1 MFELHSFESLSKI
14 QIFILNRTA
23 KASDKFHI
31 KFKYSTFVTTK
42 LQSMKIAKL
51 LLLLVCINVNAQDNY
66 NLVIGTYT
74 NTCESKGIYVYDFN
88 VSMLDFKQK
97 SSTDGVINPSYLA
110 VTPSNNVIYS
120 VNENGAKS
128 NVSAFKYAPATG
140 KMSLLNKK
148 DSEGED
154 PCYIINDDKNVIVAN
169 YSGGSI
175 AVFGKKHDGSLT
187 DAKQVIKLTGSSVNK
202 DRQGSTHI
210 HMVYFSPDKKYVFA
224 TDLGSDKIYMYSYN
238 ANGDDN
244 TLTLKE
250 TINVKAGSGPRHL
263 AFNPNGIFMYLLNEL
278 DGSLVVYS
286 YINDKLVVIQETT
299 VVAKDFEGATSA
311 ADIHFTADGR
321 YMYATDRGDAN
332 TITAFKVHSN
342 GKINMVQSISTQGCG
357 PRNFVIDPTE
367 NYILVANQETN
378 NVTIFKR
385 DRLSGML
392 TDTGK
397 KIELCAPVCLLFTS
411 K

>member
-1 MFELHSFESLSKI
+1 
-14 QIFILNRTA
+14 
-23 KASDKFHI
+23 
-31 KFKYSTFVTTK
+31 
-42 LQSMKIAKL
+42 MKIAKL

-88 VSMLDFKQK
+88 VSTLDFKQK
-97 SSTDGVINPSYLA
+97 SSTDGVINPSYLTVSPA
-110 VTPSNNVIYS
+110 NNVIYS
-120 VNENGAKS
+120 VNENGVKS
-128 NVSAFKYAPATG
+128 NISAFKYTPATG
-140 KMSLLNKK
+140 KMNLLNKK

-175 AVFGKKHDGSLT
+175 AVFGKKNDGSLT
-187 DAKQVIKLTGSSVNK
+187 DAKQVIKLSGSSVNK
-202 DRQGSTHI
+202 ERQTSAHI
-210 HMVYFSPDKKYVFA
+210 HTVYFSPDKKYVFA
-224 TDLGSDKIYMYSYN
+224 TDLGSDKIYMYGYN
-238 ANGDDN
+238 ANGESN
-244 TLTLKE
+244 ILTLKE
-250 TINVKAGSGPRHL
+250 TINVKPGSGPRHL
-263 AFNPNGIFMYLLNEL
+263 VFNPNGIFMYLLNEL
-278 DGSLVVYS
+278 DGFVVVYS
-286 YINDKLVVIQETT
+286 YINDKPVAIQETS
-299 VVAKDFEGATSA
+299 VVVKDFEGATGG

-332 TITAFKVHSN
+332 TITVFKVHSN
-342 GKINMVQSISTQGCG
+342 GKINVVQSISTQGCG

-367 NYILVANQETN
+367 NYILVANQDTN
-378 NVTIFKR
+378 NVVIFKR
-385 DRLSGML
+385 DKLSGML

>member
-1 MFELHSFESLSKI
+1 
-14 QIFILNRTA
+14 
-23 KASDKFHI
+23 
-31 KFKYSTFVTTK
+31 
-42 LQSMKIAKL
+42 MKIAKL
-51 LLLLVCINVNAQDNY
+51 LLVLLCVNAKAQDNY

-88 VSMLDFKQK
+88 TSTLDFKQK
-97 SSTDGVINPSYLA
+97 NSTDGVINPSYLT
-110 VTPSNNVIYS
+110 VSPSNNVIYS

-128 NVSAFKYAPATG
+128 NVSAFKYVPATG

-148 DSEGED
+148 DSEGAD

-175 AVFGKKHDGSLT
+175 AVFGKKNDGSFT
-187 DAKQVIKLTGSSVNK
+187 DAKQVIKLSGSSVNK
-202 DRQGSTHI
+202 DRQASAHI
-210 HMVYFSPDKKYVFA
+210 HTVYFSPDKKYVFA

-238 ANGDDN
+238 ADGDHN
-244 TLTLKE
+244 VLTLKE
-250 TINVKAGSGPRHL
+250 TISVKPGSGPRHL

-278 DGSLVVYS
+278 DGSLIVYS
-286 YINDKLVVIQETT
+286 YINDKLAVIQETT
-299 VVAKDFEGATSA
+299 VVAKGFEGATGG

-332 TITAFKVHSN
+332 TITVFKAHSN
-342 GKINMVQSISTQGCG
+342 GKVNVVQSISTQGCG

-367 NYILVANQETN
+367 NYILVANQDTN
-378 NVTIFKR
+378 NVVIFKR
-385 DRLSGML
+385 DKLSGML

>member
-1 MFELHSFESLSKI
+1 
-14 QIFILNRTA
+14 
-23 KASDKFHI
+23 
-31 KFKYSTFVTTK
+31 
-42 LQSMKIAKL
+42 MKIAKL

-88 VSMLDFKQK
+88 VSTLDFKQK

-202 DRQGSTHI
+202 DRQGSAHI

-238 ANGDDN
+238 ANGDGN
-244 TLTLKE
+244 MLTLKE